1 MKKQSKIIIKAKFY
15 TFLLLSCFIV
25 KATNQTCEELKNE
38 YNNALNILNNSSEGI
53 SPEKSLKL
61 CKVVEAIQKYK
72 TSCQTEANESGI
84 SETNYFQDWEDQT
97 TSLRDECNCLYNA
110 WHCFETRQGKG
121 LECGIGNERR
131 KIDPPIPI
139 NDDKCDDDS
148 GDDSGDDA
156 ADW

>member
-38 YNNALNILNNSSEGI
+38 YNNALNELNNFKQGASHA
-53 SPEKSLKL
+53 KSLIL

-84 SETNYFQDWEDQT
+84 SETNYFNHWVNQT
-97 TSLRDECNCLYNA
+97 TSLRDECNCSNNA
-110 WHCFETRQGKG
+110 WHCLETTQGKV

-131 KIDPPIPI
+131 KIDPPIPEY
-139 NDDKCDDDS
+139 DHRCDDD
-148 GDDSGDDA
+148 
-156 ADW
+156 